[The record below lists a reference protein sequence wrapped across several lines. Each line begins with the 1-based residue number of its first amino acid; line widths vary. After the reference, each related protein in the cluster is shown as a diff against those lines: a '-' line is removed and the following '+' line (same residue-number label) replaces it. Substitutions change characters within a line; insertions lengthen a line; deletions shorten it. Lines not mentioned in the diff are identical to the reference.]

1 MGGPVVHLPAPAP
14 ADRPIC
20 NHTARAAP
28 GYGNLLHGD
37 PLMTP
42 PSEPDPREREPSETE
57 AAGPEY
63 AESQPAD
70 SRFTAGDW
78 ILGLFLPLVALATVF
93 CALWYA
99 AFLADP
105 GTNDDGFGLG
115 AGAIGILWYCVFGFS
130 DWARFRKRAA
140 ALLIVPLVL
149 SWVCLGFG
157 IHHIAME
164 YRGVVADCGVRS
176 SETYKVKSESGDS
189 WETAYSLDCGERV
202 VSLKE
207 EADSYA
213 PQSPRI
219 EYGPGGFRLEPEPK
233 GSVHVEYDPRG
244 LLAART
250 QNIGA
255 DPWLWLLASLTLAVI
270 GIGMR
275 ILIRPTH
282 RRRLPDANR

>member
-1 MGGPVVHLPAPAP
+1 
-14 ADRPIC
+14 
-20 NHTARAAP
+20 
-28 GYGNLLHGD
+28 
-37 PLMTP
+37 MTP
-42 PSEPDPREREPSETE
+42 PSEPEPREREPSDTE

-63 AESQPAD
+63 AEFRSAD

-105 GTNDDGFGLG
+105 GTNDDGFGFA
-115 AGAIGILWYCVFGFS
+115 AGAIGILWYCLFGFA
-130 DWARFRKRAA
+130 DWARFQKRAA
-140 ALLIVPLVL
+140 ALLIVPLIF
-149 SWVCLGFG
+149 SWGCLGFG
-157 IHHIAME
+157 IHHLAME

-176 SETYKVKSESGDS
+176 SETYKVESRSGDR

-207 EADSYA
+207 EVDSYA
-213 PQSPRI
+213 PQFPRI
-219 EYGPGGFRLEPEPK
+219 DYGVGGFRLEPELK
-233 GSVHVEYDPRG
+233 SVHVEYDPRG

-255 DPWLWLLASLTLAVI
+255 DPWLWLLASLALAVI

-282 RRRLPDANR
+282 RQGLPDADR